1 MRSPVYLV
9 KEKWAGQYRRTRI
22 ERRNNMKHTLFVD
35 QPNLE
40 LKEGIMVRPDTEIS
54 FRNETVE
61 QLLKNLQLDTIMEES
76 GTNGINSY
84 KTKSHISIQLNDG
97 DVLLFDP
104 SRGYYLPHYPKVT
117 IQQAIEDIQGLG
129 AIRVAGDQ

>member
-9 KEKWAGQYRRTRI
+9 NERQAGQYRQTRI

-40 LKEGIMVRPDTEIS
+40 LKEGIQVRPDTEIS
-54 FRNETVE
+54 FRNESVE

-117 IQQAIEDIQGLG
+117 ISQAIEDIQGLG